1 MAAKGALA
9 KEEIMNK
16 ILEVFPGSF
25 KYEKEIRVPMM
36 ENGEM
41 LQIKITLTAAKN
53 MVDNGAD
60 VAIPGDMSGSFAP
73 SPAPAQLKQNA
84 TVIEPT
90 KEVKE
95 RVKNLV
101 ELLGL

>member
-84 TVIEPT
+84 TVVEPT
-90 KEVKE
+90 KEEKE